1 MSVELS
7 FIFPTYD
14 EDQNIFERLGE
25 IECLKDLVN
34 GNIEVIISDDT
45 PSNFVLEE
53 RITKFLKF
61 SELKIVYISRFKKQ
75 KKRGLAYS
83 ILDGL
88 NVAKGN
94 YICIADIDGQHNI
107 FDAFSL
113 YETSRK
119 LGLITIG
126 SRFKK
131 GGAMSSKTHFLCSYV
146 FNLWL
151 IIITRVN
158 CLDKTGGF
166 SVIPRAI
173 LKKTILKRKEYI
185 FKGYGDYF
193 INLSRFLHINKIDF
207 KEIPVFYRLRS
218 SGYSKSN
225 FSLMIIKYTL
235 TALKASLN
243 NNLYLYK

>member
-126 SRFKK
+126 S
-131 GGAMSSKTHFLCSYV
+131 
-146 FNLWL
+146 
-151 IIITRVN
+151 
-158 CLDKTGGF
+158 
-166 SVIPRAI
+166 
-173 LKKTILKRKEYI
+173 
-185 FKGYGDYF
+185 
-193 INLSRFLHINKIDF
+193 
-207 KEIPVFYRLRS
+207 
-218 SGYSKSN
+218 
-225 FSLMIIKYTL
+225 
-235 TALKASLN
+235 
-243 NNLYLYK
+243 